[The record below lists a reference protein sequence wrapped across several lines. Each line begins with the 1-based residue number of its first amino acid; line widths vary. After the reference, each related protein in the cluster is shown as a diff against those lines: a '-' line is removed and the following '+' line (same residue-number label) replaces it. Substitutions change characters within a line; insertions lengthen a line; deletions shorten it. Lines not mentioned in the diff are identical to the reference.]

1 MLRDALQRL
10 LEIGQMHPVEY
21 TTRTHEIQR
30 DLPITVFRRDEVQH
44 SGLIDDTGLVDD
56 VLAQVE
62 GQVRESTCA
71 ESGAGM

>member
-30 DLPITVFRRDEVQH
+30 DFPIAVFRRDEVQY

-56 VLAQVE
+56 VLARVE